1 ARDGWMAAARG
12 VERPVFV
19 DAASC
24 TEGFVGA
31 MEGTCVEVVD
41 AVTFVCRHLLGRL
54 EVGERAASVT
64 VHPTC
69 SSTRLG
75 SAEDLVAIAAAAAA
89 NVVVPVAWGCC
100 GYAGDRGMLHQELT
114 ASATAAEAAEVAQHP
129 TDWYV
134 SSNRTGELGMQ
145 AATGKSYRHVLE
157 LLAVV
162 TG

>member
-1 ARDGWMAAARG
+1 MAIAEAAA
-12 VERPVFV
+12 E
-19 DAASC
+19 
-24 TEGFVGA
+24 
-31 MEGTCVEVVD
+31 
-41 AVTFVCRHLLGRL
+41 
-54 EVGERAASVT
+54 
-64 VHPTC
+64 
-69 SSTRLG
+69 
-75 SAEDLVAIAAAAAA
+75 

-100 GYAGDRGMLHQELT
+100 GYAGDRGMLHPELT

-134 SSNRTGELGMQ
+134 SSNRTCELGMQ